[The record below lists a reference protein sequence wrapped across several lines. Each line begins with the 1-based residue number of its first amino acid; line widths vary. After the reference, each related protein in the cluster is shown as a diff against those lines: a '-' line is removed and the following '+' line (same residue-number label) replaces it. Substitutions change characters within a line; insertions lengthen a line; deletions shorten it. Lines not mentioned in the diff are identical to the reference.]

1 MTGPDRIE
9 VIGLDHAQILQRL
22 IQAAH
27 CAGQGIRLVA
37 VDAAEGNGRPVQG
50 QDEVFDLDFSKAY
63 LLGNDFLSG
72 INDQSIQNRILSIP
86 EKRPV
91 YLNGDALCGDSVRLV
106 PVPLPARPYG
116 ILI

>member
-50 QDEVFDLDFSKAY
+50 QDEVFDLDFSKAHFF
-63 LLGNDFLSG
+63 GNNFLFG
-72 INDQSIQNRILSIP
+72 IYDQGIQNRILRVP
-86 EKRPV
+86 QERPV
-91 YLNGDALCGDSVRLV
+91 YLNGDALCAKSAGFVTAS
-106 PVPLPARPYG
+106 LPAGPYG